1 MTHKMANIISIGSIF
16 TSMIILFA
24 GVHAP
29 FPLLFL
35 EFMGGIPSWLMI
47 LGHFFLLVS
56 LFQSSITYK
65 KRAIGI
71 GLLILLL
78 GIISFPYDAYI
89 MVIDFTFVT
98 AIPFIGFFLFYI
110 YKIFK
115 H

>member
-1 MTHKMANIISIGSIF
+1 
-16 TSMIILFA
+16 MIILFA

-29 FPLLFL
+29 FSLLFL
-35 EFMGGIPSWLMI
+35 EFMGKTASWLMI

-56 LFQSSITYK
+56 LFQSSTIYK
-65 KRAIGI
+65 KRAIGL

-98 AIPFIGFFLFYI
+98 ALPFVGFVFLY
-110 YKIFK
+110 IFK
-115 H
+115 VFKNKLH

>member
-1 MTHKMANIISIGSIF
+1 MTNKMANIISIGSIS
-16 TSMIILFA
+16 TSMFILFA

-35 EFMGGIPSWLMI
+35 EFMGKTASWLMI
-47 LGHFFLLVS
+47 LGHFFLLMS
-56 LFQSSITYK
+56 LFQSSIIYK
-65 KRAIGI
+65 KRTI
-71 GLLILLL
+71 GLGLLLILL

-110 YKIFK
+110 FKIFK